1 MVTTFPPSC
10 ATFMAVEHIIHLQ
23 SVIPSPA
30 VLAQS
35 FYIIIFFFSFLEKHL
50 ENTHTHY
57 LSHLLKAPYICWGQ
71 SIRNVTTDTY
81 ICSTTCCLF
90 FFFFLSSSTEI
101 FFFPPLTFSWNDT
114 FPRGR
119 FSSVAVCGCLS
130 CWNTEISFYMLLYT
144 ALLEPLHLSASCSCF
159 TVIFHLLFG
168 Y

>member
-30 VLAQS
+30 VLAQ
-35 FYIIIFFFSFLEKHL
+35 FLYHNFFSFLF
-50 ENTHTHY
+50 HTHY

-71 SIRNVTTDTY
+71 SIR
-81 ICSTTCCLF
+81 TCDHWHVYLLHNLLSF
-90 FFFFLSSSTEI
+90 FFFFSSSTEI

-130 CWNTEISFYMLLYT
+130 CWNTDLFLHVVIYSAARTTPSIS
-144 ALLEPLHLSASCSCF
+144 LS
-159 TVIFHLLFG
+159 
-168 Y
+168 

>member
-30 VLAQS
+30 VLAQ
-35 FYIIIFFFSFLEKHL
+35 FLYHNFFSFLFSYSLSFTSIKSTL
-50 ENTHTHY
+50 Y
-57 LSHLLKAPYICWGQ
+57 LLRTEHKNMWPLTRIFAPQ
-71 SIRNVTTDTY
+71 PVV
-81 ICSTTCCLF
+81 F

-130 CWNTEISFYMLLYT
+130 CWNTDLFLHVVIYSAARTTPSIS
-144 ALLEPLHLSASCSCF
+144 LS
-159 TVIFHLLFG
+159 
-168 Y
+168 

>member
-35 FYIIIFFFSFLEKHL
+35 FYIIIFFFSFFRKAFRKYTYSLSFTSIKSTL
-50 ENTHTHY
+50 Y
-57 LSHLLKAPYICWGQ
+57 LLRTEHKNMWPLTRIFAPQ
-71 SIRNVTTDTY
+71 PVV
-81 ICSTTCCLF
+81 
-90 FFFFLSSSTEI
+90 FFFLSSSTEI

-144 ALLEPLHLSASCSCF
+144 ALLEPLHLSASRSCF

>member
-71 SIRNVTTDTY
+71 SIR
-81 ICSTTCCLF
+81 TCDHWHVYLLHNLLSL